1 MVSLA
6 HTIKT
11 KGFKNT
17 LKRVMEIYSRYSFN
31 GLVKSMNA
39 MLSILDDYDAY
50 ATFPITAITLQRNI
64 DLIKEYRNKRIEWA
78 MHGYVHVDY
87 THLSLDVV
95 DKHIRMGKKIFESA
109 GIELYGFRA
118 PYLKINYDI
127 IQVLRDNEFI
137 YDSSHSFFVPVI
149 PIEKDVKII
158 LDYYSPIKEW
168 KIEIFNGIAEIP
180 VSLPDDEILVDR
192 LGYKG
197 EKIGKIWVNMCKKL
211 KNINAIPVIQLHPE
225 RGKIC
230 AEGLRMVL
238 NWARKNDIEVLHL
251 KDVADGKR
259 ENVMAITGDVDVI
272 KLSDFRHTQLEE
284 SE

>member
-1 MVSLA
+1 
-6 HTIKT
+6 
-11 KGFKNT
+11 
-17 LKRVMEIYSRYSFN
+17 MEIYSRYSFN
-31 GLVKSMNA
+31 GLIKSMNT
-39 MLSILDDYDAY
+39 MLDVLDDYNAH

-78 MHGYVHVDY
+78 MHGYVHVDH
-87 THLSLDVV
+87 TRLSLEIV
-95 DKHIRMGKKIFESA
+95 DKHIKMGKKIFETA

-118 PYLKINYDI
+118 PYLKINDDI
-127 IQVLRDNEFI
+127 IQVLRENEFI

-149 PIEKDVKII
+149 PVEKDVKII

-168 KIEIFNGIAEIP
+168 KIENINGIVEIP

-197 EKIGKIWVNMCKKL
+197 DKIGKIWVDMCEKL
-211 KNINAIPVIQLHPE
+211 KNMNAIPIIQLHPE

-238 NWARKNDIEVLHL
+238 DWAQKNDIVVLHL
-251 KDVADGKR
+251 KDIANGKR
-259 ENVMAITGDVDVI
+259 KNVMAITGDVDVM
-272 KLSDFRHTQLEE
+272 KLSDFRYMQLEE